1 MRRILLFVLLA
12 AAVVAAAAPAQAQRR
27 RYREYDNHPAGFEG
41 RTLLSLHVGL
51 SSPTGDFDNFFNSGL
66 GVGGSIDYGIS
77 PDVLLGFEISHHSF
91 DGDLPGD
98 DANITPMTFN
108 AEYIVPVVGNVK
120 PFVGGGIGA
129 YRHHEAIEQLDASIV
144 EDTET
149 TFGFNLG
156 GGIAGRVGRQTLLGG
171 GVRFHHV
178 DGDRLPEANFF
189 TFQVGLGFV
198 L

>member
-1 MRRILLFVLLA
+1 MRRILLYVLLA
-12 AAVVAAAAPAQAQRR
+12 AAVLAAAAPAEAQRR
-27 RYREYDNHPAGFEG
+27 RYREYDNHPTGFEG
-41 RTLLSLHVGL
+41 RTLLGLHLGL

-66 GVGGSIDYGIS
+66 GVGGSISYGVS
-77 PDVLLGFEISHHSF
+77 PDFLLGFEISHHSF

-98 DANITPMTFN
+98 DADITPMTFN
-108 AEYIVPVVGNVK
+108 GEYVIPVVGNLK
-120 PFVGGGIGA
+120 PFIGGGIGA

-149 TFGFNLG
+149 AFGFNVG
-156 GGIAGRVGRQTLLGG
+156 AGIAGRVGRQTLLGG
-171 GVRFHHV
+171 GLRFHHV

-189 TFQVGLGFV
+189 TLQVGLGFV